1 MALISCV
8 VTPAT
13 VSGKVSH
20 RAQPF
25 SAGSRCSVSSISRR
39 FNRRHSQIHQ
49 FIKLSIHQ
57 IMEEK
62 LFARIVA
69 LLTAHFD
76 NMPAAEDIHLDD
88 NLHED
93 LNLDSIDIVDFIM
106 MCETNFNIKL
116 DMTDAKNTHTLRDLI
131 RSIIEVKPSLCDAQ

>member
-1 MALISCV
+1 
-8 VTPAT
+8 
-13 VSGKVSH
+13 
-20 RAQPF
+20 
-25 SAGSRCSVSSISRR
+25 
-39 FNRRHSQIHQ
+39 
-49 FIKLSIHQ
+49 
-57 IMEEK
+57 MEEK

-106 MCETNFNIKL
+106 MCETNFNVKL